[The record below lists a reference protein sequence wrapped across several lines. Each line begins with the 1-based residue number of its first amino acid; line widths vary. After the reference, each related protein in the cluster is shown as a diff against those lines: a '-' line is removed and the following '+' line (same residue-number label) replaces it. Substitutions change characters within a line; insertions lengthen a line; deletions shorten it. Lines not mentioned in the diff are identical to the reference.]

1 MKQVKVKLFH
11 FDELSEDAKAKV
23 CDKEREDTY
32 NFGTLSMEDHASERY
47 ATLDKFCDVFGIKYT
62 IDYDHDYRFISWH
75 INDTYINDEEICGKL
90 LWRYLDKV
98 YYDIRSRKWFSAP
111 FKYDENGKMYYKD
124 RYSRIQ
130 WVEQNCPFTGM
141 VYDCDILYEIFKW
154 YNKPDWNISLHDLLD
169 DCLHAFLKSWADE
182 DDYDMSDEN
191 IGDLI
196 SANWPDKLY
205 FEDGTEFNGVYE
217 DEEEGEDAA

>member
-1 MKQVKVKLFH
+1 M
-11 FDELSEDAKAKV
+11 
-23 CDKEREDTY
+23 
-32 NFGTLSMEDHASERY
+32 
-47 ATLDKFCDVFGIKYT
+47 
-62 IDYDHDYRFISWH
+62 
-75 INDTYINDEEICGKL
+75 
-90 LWRYLDKV
+90 
-98 YYDIRSRKWFSAP
+98 
-111 FKYDENGKMYYKD
+111 
-124 RYSRIQ
+124 
-130 WVEQNCPFTGM
+130 
-141 VYDCDILYEIFKW
+141 
-154 YNKPDWNISLHDLLD
+154 SLHDLLD